1 MKQRIERKDFDFS
14 DVGNGNVIRY
24 KEVRGC
30 RPFLSH
36 PRQTDDNLATKCDV
50 FRAFYRSILTTVFHH
65 LTPFSFQSIYV
76 HVISLPPS
84 PLNKETL
91 ISLLKLTSPFRP
103 PLEKTFPMYLRATY
117 NRYEFPLQFIIP
129 LSFVHFR
136 SNIFSFFLT
145 NFR

>member
-1 MKQRIERKDFDFS
+1 MISLALGMEMLYVTRRSEGVVHFYRILDKPMITLQR
-14 DVGNGNVIRY
+14 N
-24 KEVRGC
+24 
-30 RPFLSH
+30 
-36 PRQTDDNLATKCDV
+36 CDV

-76 HVISLPPS
+76 HVISLPPF

-136 SNIFSFFLT
+136 SNIFFF
-145 NFR
+145 F